1 MNDNDVTQE
10 ISLILG
16 HILFLLYL
24 WMAKSIICAAKIT
37 EDKTAEK
44 RFRSIFLTNGAM
56 VAIFIIFTAYVVLT
70 TSRSNLSQ
78 LQNIYEVVKQLSMTL
93 CSGTLYSFGCTFLC
107 VCKFTPWFWKNR
119 SIFPPYDLDN
129 NKE

>member
-1 MNDNDVTQE
+1 MSENDVTQE

-16 HILFLLYL
+16 PALFLLYL
-24 WMAKSIICAAKIT
+24 WMAKSIIRAAKIT

-70 TSRSNLSQ
+70 TNRNNLSQ
-78 LQNIYEVVKQLSMTL
+78 LPHMDEVAKQLSMAL
-93 CSGTLYSFGCTFLC
+93 CIGTLSSFGLTFLWFW
-107 VCKFTPWFWKNR
+107 KFTPWFWKNR

-129 NKE
+129 KKE